1 MNGLLVVDKPEGP
14 TSFDVIR
21 VVRRALGITRV
32 GHTGTLDPMATGV
45 LPICLGES
53 TRIAQFLTEG
63 DKTYE
68 AVVRLGASTD
78 TQDRTGTVLAEA
90 DPSSIGRE
98 QLEAALDRFRG
109 EIEQVPP
116 MYSAVKVDGKRL
128 YELARSGQ
136 EVERT
141 ARRVTIYEAKVL
153 AFSPPEATLRVHCSK
168 GTYLRTL
175 AHDLGE
181 LLGCHAHLTALRRI
195 QSGPF
200 RIEQSLPL
208 DELKKLPPDEIARRL
223 VSPREALSALPELA
237 LDARAAKRLAHGQRP
252 SLSEVPLLDRMPDRR
267 PLRVID
273 EQGRLIAVAER
284 HGSELR
290 SLRVFVH

>member
-1 MNGLLVVDKPEGP
+1 MNGVLVVDKPEGP
-14 TSFDVIR
+14 TSFDVVR
-21 VVRRALGITRV
+21 AVRRALKTSKV

-45 LPICLGES
+45 LPVCVGDA

-68 AVVRLGASTD
+68 ALVRLGASTD

-90 DPSSIGRE
+90 DPSGVTRE

-128 YELARSGQ
+128 YEMARAGQ
-136 EVERT
+136 EVERA
-141 ARRVTIYEAKVL
+141 ARKVTIHEVRL
-153 AFSPPEATLRVHCSK
+153 LDFRPPELTLRVHCSK
-168 GTYLRTL
+168 GTYIRTL

-181 LLGCHAHLTALRRI
+181 LLGCHAHLAALRRI
-195 QSGPF
+195 GSGPF
-200 RIEQSLPL
+200 HIEQAVPFDALKELPAE
-208 DELKKLPPDEIARRL
+208 ELQQRL
-223 VSPREALSALPELA
+223 VTPREALAMLPELT
-237 LDARAAKRLAHGQRP
+237 LDPRSARRLCQGQRP
-252 SLSEVPLLDRMPDRR
+252 RQSDVPPLEGMPQGV

-284 HGSELR
+284 RGDELR
-290 SLRVFVH
+290 SLRVLVQ